1 MGRIAAAPW
10 GLVVPVKRLDVAKSR
25 LGGFGE
31 AGRRRLALAFAQD
44 VVRAAAL
51 CPAVERV
58 LVVTDD
64 EEAAGALRVL
74 GAEVRADLPAAGLNA
89 AIEHGAA
96 LLREREAHLAVAA
109 LSSDL
114 PALRAEDLAGALAL
128 AEGRAFV
135 ADADGAGT
143 TLLAAVGGA
152 ALQPAF
158 GAGSAATH
166 RASGAR
172 ELRAAPGLRRDV
184 DTPADLAEALLL
196 GLGPSTGT
204 VLAALGPQATALA
217 GARSPG
223 QGTMLA

>member
-25 LGGFGE
+25 LAGFGE

-51 CPAVERV
+51 CPAVDRV

-64 EEAAGALRVL
+64 EEAAGALRLL

-166 RASGAR
+166 RASGAG

-196 GLGPSTGT
+196 GVGPSTGT
-204 VLAALGPQATALA
+204 VLDALGPQATALA
-217 GARSPG
+217 GARPPG
-223 QGTMLA
+223 QGTMLG